1 MLGRRSLGTAASSRY
16 LSVGA
21 ADIAACHR
29 RPPRPKCTHMRA
41 RFVQRSRTPSRE
53 KQPLMLKT
61 LFEKIW
67 DAHLVTQRADGRD
80 LIYIDR
86 HVLHEL
92 HAPHAFETIEKQHR
106 PVRRPDLTFSMQDH
120 TVATKPG
127 RDDTTNPDGAAF
139 LRAMREGS
147 RKNNIRVFDLGD
159 PEQGISHVVAPE
171 LGMVLPG
178 ATHAVPDSHA
188 STVGGLGALAFGC
201 GTTELGHIL
210 ATQVM
215 ALKRPKNMHIR
226 LEGRLGAYV
235 SAKDAALRIIAE
247 IGVAGAR
254 GHVVEYAGAAVRAMP
269 IE

>member
-1 MLGRRSLGTAASSRY
+1 MSGITSAAT
-16 LSVGA
+16 
-21 ADIAACHR
+21 
-29 RPPRPKCTHMRA
+29 PR
-41 RFVQRSRTPSRE
+41 
-53 KQPLMLKT
+53 T
-61 LFEKIW
+61 LFDKIW
-67 DAHLVTQRADGRD
+67 EQHLVAQRADGRD
-80 LIYIDR
+80 IIYIDR

-92 HAPHAFETIEKQHR
+92 HAPHAFEQLQKQGR

-127 RDDTTNPDGAAF
+127 RDDTTNPSGAAF

-147 RKNNIRVFDLGD
+147 RKNRIRLFDIDD

-171 LGMVLPG
+171 VGMVLPG

-215 ALKRPKNMHIR
+215 HSSGRKACTSSLTANWTPMSRPR
-226 LEGRLGAYV
+226 TWR
-235 SAKDAALRIIAE
+235 
-247 IGVAGAR
+247 
-254 GHVVEYAGAAVRAMP
+254 
-269 IE
+269 